1 LVIHLDM
8 QSSCAYT
15 LRWSSPAQGWVWGIM
30 PAGALFSDGIFQ
42 RTGTGFTVPVL
53 AINQLHQYARVD
65 GLTHAHLA
73 LQLLQFGVNLGILL
87 QLAEAVFE

>member
-1 LVIHLDM
+1 VK
-8 QSSCAYT
+8 
-15 LRWSSPAQGWVWGIM
+15 P
-30 PAGALFSDGIFQ
+30 
-42 RTGTGFTVPVL
+42 VPVL